1 MFNERTFYN
10 LQTSY
15 TSSSLQHDVPLKV
28 YIWFKYEFHN
38 SNSIGK
44 NFDRYKPINVFFV
57 HIYIDLQIFINKFQL
72 KGIFLVVLLNQWFC
86 D

>member
-38 SNSIGK
+38 LNSIGK
-44 NFDRYKPINVFFV
+44 NFDRY
-57 HIYIDLQIFINKFQL
+57 
-72 KGIFLVVLLNQWFC
+72 
-86 D
+86 